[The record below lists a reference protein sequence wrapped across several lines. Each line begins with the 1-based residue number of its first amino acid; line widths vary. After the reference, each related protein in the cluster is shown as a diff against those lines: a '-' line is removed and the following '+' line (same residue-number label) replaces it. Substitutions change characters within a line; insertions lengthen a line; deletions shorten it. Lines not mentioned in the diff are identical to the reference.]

1 MVNADEIECHIDGFV
16 RSSFDVPPDDPVFG
30 RHADLLD
37 GYLDSVAVVE
47 LVEHLEQHFGIRIAD
62 DDLLSDDF
70 STVAGLAKIVGHLV
84 AGGT

>member
-1 MVNADEIECHIDGFV
+1 MNTDEIEGHIEEFV
-16 RSSFDVPPDDPVFG
+16 RDAFDVAPDDPVFG

-47 LVEHLEQHFGIRIAD
+47 LVEHLEQHFGIRIPD

-70 STVAGLAKIVGHLV
+70 STVAGLAKIVERLV
-84 AGGT
+84 PGST